1 MVNILM
7 IRKNNIS
14 QKTIKTRKLLGIAGN
29 ILILISL
36 LGFIFTF
43 GQPLL
48 NEGEYQVKKTLK
60 ITNYIN
66 DIPDNP
72 ETKNTNILN
81 RELTPPNL
89 DFSIIIP
96 KIGAVAPVISNV
108 DPFDEKVFLSAL
120 RRGVAHA
127 KSTSYPGM
135 EGNIYIF
142 AHSTDAFYNV
152 GRYNAVFYLIGKLG
166 VGDEIYLYY
175 KGAKYTYVV
184 FDKMVVDPSALE
196 YLDPIEPGSSTLT
209 LQTCYPP
216 GTTLRRLIVLS
227 REAN

>member
-1 MVNILM
+1 MT
-7 IRKNNIS
+7 RKNSIKT
-14 QKTIKTRKLLGIAGN
+14 QKTNEVRTLGMAGN
-29 ILILISL
+29 ILIIASLI
-36 LGFIFTF
+36 GFIFTF
-43 GQPLL
+43 GQAFL
-48 NEGEYQVKKTLK
+48 NESEYRIKKTLK
-60 ITNYIN
+60 ITNYVK
-66 DIPDNP
+66 DSPDNP
-72 ETKNTNILN
+72 DEKNKGLLN

-108 DPFDEKVFLSAL
+108 DPFEEKDFLQAL

-127 KSTSYPGM
+127 KSTSYPGT

-152 GRYNAVFYLIGKLG
+152 GRYNAVFYLIGKLEA
-166 VGDEIYLYY
+166 GDEIYLYY
-175 KGAKYTYVV
+175 KGTKYTYIV

-196 YLDPIEPGSSTLT
+196 YLEPIEPGLSTLT

-216 GTTLRRLIVLS
+216 GTTLKRLIVLS
-227 REAN
+227 RETK